1 MIDEYLEEKHP
12 QPSLLPKDPYLRARA
27 RIWIDFCNT
36 RIHGAAHEI
45 RRGKDPEAAKQKLNE
60 HFAAL
65 EQALATQDYLIGT
78 YSLADV
84 TFIPVFT
91 RLPRY
96 GTTLDGS
103 FSRVR
108 SWSERL
114 LERAEVQTT
123 LIPPQ

>member
-1 MIDEYLEEKHP
+1 
-12 QPSLLPKDPYLRARA
+12 
-27 RIWIDFCNT
+27 
-36 RIHGAAHEI
+36 
-45 RRGKDPEAAKQKLNE
+45 
-60 HFAAL
+60 
-65 EQALATQDYLIGT
+65 LATQDYLIGT

-96 GTTLDGS
+96 GVTLDGR
-103 FSRVR
+103 FARVR

-114 LERAEVQTT
+114 LERAAVQTT